1 MGNYLS
7 LVWSQ
12 FLAMLPYPPCL
23 GPLHIPSRKPPSK
36 KPVET
41 TDDVVS
47 DNTLSKENAEL
58 SEKIKVLKEQ
68 LQVLNK
74 EKENMGYKIE
84 HKSRRIKEQEIQ
96 INKYRTSRYTFKFP
110 KSSKPNDEYVSSYS
124 GKLFKTRVPS
134 DVSYDSWY
142 TQELPYSPLPSLQIN
157 IRSEKVI
164 IVHDLHYKDCTFH
177 LTKRENEENE
187 EFNTRFKQTEKV
199 IYGIANI
206 IERIET
212 VMNKLDSHYSG
223 VNRLKGEIN
232 LYIKQLSEK
241 FNDDSKNEEKEID
254 VDDYG
259 KTPYSYNERCTI
271 MDTIVEKL
279 ENLDVNNI
287 SLNKWDSKGILQE
300 YGDELFKYQLYLHEC
315 NSGET
320 KIKVAKLKSKK
331 DDLGYYLYKYAET
344 KKIVYTT
351 CGNIRK
357 EDNELGHICYHKNY
371 SVSLPE
377 GRLMGCSFGNLTPEI
392 KLVPCPHDTETD
404 INKKKFH
411 FVVKKK
417 QIYRPDSGCAC
428 GCNSN
433 EWEICEMPHDMC
445 CECNSDS

>member
-7 LVWSQ
+7 LVWSR
-12 FLAMLPYPPCL
+12 FLAMLPYPPCS
-23 GPLHIPSRKPPSK
+23 GPLHIPSIKPPSK

-74 EKENMGYKIE
+74 EKEDTDCKII
-84 HKSRRIKEQEIQ
+84 HKSRRLEEQEKL
-96 INKYRTSRYTFKFP
+96 INQYRTSRCTFKFT
-110 KSSKPNDEYVSSYS
+110 KSSKPGESYIHS
-124 GKLFKTRVPS
+124 YNGKLFKTRVPS
-134 DVSYDSWY
+134 DVNYDSWY

-157 IRSEKVI
+157 IKSEKVI
-164 IVHDLHYKDCTFH
+164 IVHDLHYKDHTFL
-177 LTKRENEENE
+177 LTKRENEDNE
-187 EFNTRFKQTEKV
+187 HFNKRFKQTEKV

-206 IERIET
+206 IERIEK
-212 VMNKLDSHYSG
+212 VLRELDSHYSR

-232 LYIKQLSEK
+232 LYIDQLSKK
-241 FNDDSKNEEKEID
+241 FNDDSKIEEKEIY
-254 VDDYG
+254 VEDYG
-259 KTPYSYNERCTI
+259 KTPYSHKETCTI
-271 MDTIVEKL
+271 MDTIIKKL

-300 YGDELFKYQLYLHEC
+300 YGDELFKYQLDLHEC
-315 NSGET
+315 NSEET

-351 CGNIRK
+351 CGNIIK
-357 EDNELGHICYHKNY
+357 EDNELGHICYYKMHWT
-371 SVSLPE
+371 SLPE
-377 GRLMGCSFGNLTPEI
+377 GRLMGCSFGDLTPDI

-417 QIYRPDSGCAC
+417 QIYRQDGGCAC
-428 GCNSN
+428 GCDSN
-433 EWEICEMPHDMC
+433 EWEICEMPQDMC